1 MSGKIGITMN
11 FDWHEPKNMSNPRDL
26 EASDIGN
33 DFFFGWF
40 GDPIFLTGDYPKV
53 MRDKIGS
60 HSRHQNLNESRLPS
74 FSSYEKSF
82 IKGIFLKFSQK
93 KSQRYQLLICYELY
107 KAYLEYEAKNLHH
120 F

>member
-1 MSGKIGITMN
+1 MN

-40 GDPIFLTGDYPKV
+40 GDPIFLSGDYPKV
-53 MRDKIGS
+53 MRDKIDS
-60 HSRHQNLNESRLPS
+60 HSHYQKLKESRLPS

-82 IKGIFLKFSQK
+82 IKGKVIKRST
-93 KSQRYQLLICYELY
+93 KS
-107 KAYLEYEAKNLHH
+107 
-120 F
+120 